1 MTNKRYTITLE
12 EDPQSGDLILPFP
25 PEMLEEL
32 GWKEGDVLQWHSQE
46 DGSYMITK
54 KDSNG

>member
-1 MTNKRYTITLE
+1 MKRYTVTLE

-32 GWKEGDVLQWHSQE
+32 GWKEGDVLHFKDNT
-46 DGSYMITK
+46 DGSFLITK
-54 KDSNG
+54 KDNND